1 MTEYDNDLIV
11 KIAWLYYKEGM
22 TQQEISAA
30 LHIPRQ
36 RIIKYL
42 DTARVTNVVQ
52 FQIDQKALMYNKLQ
66 KQLADRYGLDDVY
79 IVPYSKGRSAMDT
92 VSMAA
97 AQYITHK
104 FDLVSDF
111 TINVGAGRT
120 IMKTLSLLTVPAGK
134 TLSLVSLTGGVSYY
148 VHAQGSFN
156 FVHLP
161 QERVKSYII
170 PAPHRASSAEA
181 ARCFLAEPSVKSI
194 MQMSRYADMTL
205 LGIGVATDEATMV
218 REGLMSESEIAI
230 VRMRN
235 AVGDMLS
242 QYYDIHGNLVEF
254 EGDDRFITTSLQ
266 DLRTFSNVVGVAGGE
281 DRILPILGALNGGYL
296 DVLITDSETARCI
309 LDYTDS

>member
-1 MTEYDNDLIV
+1 MTSYENDLIV

-22 TQQEISAA
+22 TQQEISAM

-36 RIIKYL
+36 KIIKYL
-42 DTARVTNVVQ
+42 DLARIANIVQ
-52 FQIDQKALMYNKLQ
+52 FQIDREPEMYNELQ
-66 KQLADRYGLDDVY
+66 KRLIDRFGLDDVY
-79 IVPYSKGRSAMDT
+79 IVPSLEGRSAMNSA
-92 VSMAA
+92 SMAA

-104 FDLVSDF
+104 FDQVSDLS
-111 TINVGAGRT
+111 INVGAGRT

-134 TLSLVSLTGGVSYY
+134 TLSLISLTGGVSYY

-181 ARCFLAEPSVKSI
+181 AQCFLAEPSVKNI
-194 MQMSRYADMTL
+194 MKMSSYADMTL
-205 LGIGVATDEATMV
+205 LGIGVASDEATMV

-230 VRMRN
+230 VRLRN

-242 QYYDIHGNLVEF
+242 QYYDINGNLVEF
-254 EGDDRFITTSLQ
+254 EGYDRFITTNLQ
-266 DLRTFSNVVGVAGGE
+266 ALHSFKNVVGVAGGK
-281 DRILPILGALNGGYL
+281 DRILPIVGALNGGYL
-296 DVLITDSETARCI
+296 NVLITDAETARGV
-309 LDYTDS
+309 LKYVEG